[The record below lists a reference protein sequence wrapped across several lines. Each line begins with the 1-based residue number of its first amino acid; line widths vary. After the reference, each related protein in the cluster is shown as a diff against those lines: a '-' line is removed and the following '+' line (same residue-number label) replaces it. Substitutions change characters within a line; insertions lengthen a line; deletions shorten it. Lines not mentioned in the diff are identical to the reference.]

1 MMMREHVPIASLS
14 TLRVGGLARYVFDI
28 ESAEQV
34 TMAFTFARE
43 HQLPW
48 RVLGEG
54 SNILADDAGFP
65 GVLLHMILR
74 GIQKEESG
82 ETVLVSARA
91 GENWDSLV
99 RYAAENELWGIENLA
114 GIPGTVGA
122 SPVQNIGAY
131 GMEVK
136 DTIHSVTVYDAHLGE
151 VQDFSNAECR
161 FGYRESRFK
170 QEPYQIILGVTFKL
184 QRNGTPRTMYADLER
199 AVEQGVTLDTPA
211 QIGAAVREIR
221 SRKFPDLTR
230 YGTAGSFFKNPVI
243 SEDAYRELKGL
254 YPELAGYPARE
265 GVKVPLA
272 FILDKVLGLRGYR
285 VDNVALFEMQPLVL
299 VAYDGATAIEID
311 AFAKEIAEKVFDVT
325 GIKIEREVRTFP

>member
-1 MMMREHVPIASLS
+1 MMMREHVPLASLS

-34 TMAFTFARE
+34 TAALTFARK

-65 GVLLHMILR
+65 GVLLHMISR

-136 DTIHSVTVYDAHLGE
+136 DTIQCVTTYDTQTGK
-151 VQDFSNAECR
+151 VQDFSNLECK

-170 QEPYQIILGVTFKL
+170 QEPDQIILSVTFSL

-199 AVEQGVTLDTPA
+199 AVEQGVALDTPA
-211 QIGAAVREIR
+211 QIGAVVREIR

-243 SEDAYRELKGL
+243 SEDAYQKLKDL

-285 VDNVALFEMQPLVL
+285 VGNVALFEKQPLVL

-311 AFAKEIAEKVFDVT
+311 AFAKEIAEKVFDAT